1 MEKRWKIHKG
11 QLMYIPK
18 EIEGM
23 ITSVPKVIPNRKG
36 IYMFN
41 PDSTYEEIL
50 HSLETIKLDIQG
62 AILERDR
69 KENESR

>member
-1 MEKRWKIHKG
+1 
-11 QLMYIPK
+11 MYIPK
-18 EIEGM
+18 DIQEM
-23 ITSVPKVIPNRKG
+23 ITSDPKVIPNRKG

-41 PDSTYEEIL
+41 PESTYEEIL

-69 KENESR
+69 KNMGD